1 MGLRLWNMLCGGAA
15 VSTAALT
22 TVAFATELSV
32 HRLREGVRPRHRFNV
47 WQVGLRRLRQ
57 VQWGVHVRL
66 DGRAVGMRMRDLL
79 RG

>member
-1 MGLRLWNMLCGGAA
+1 MGLRLRSMLCARVA

-22 TVAFATELSV
+22 TVAPATPRSP

>member
-1 MGLRLWNMLCGGAA
+1 MGLRLRSMLCARVA

-22 TVAFATELSV
+22 TVTFATERSD

-57 VQWGVHVRL
+57 VFRSLHVRL
-66 DGRAVGMRMRDLL
+66 DGRAVGMRMWDVL